1 MSNKPIMH
9 NEILI
14 IQEAAEYLRISVTTL
29 RRYAYERRVTHYKL
43 KGKVVFRKA
52 DLEKFLDTRK
62 IESFEEFKGRNVL

>member
-1 MSNKPIMH
+1 MN

-14 IQEAAEYLRISVTTL
+14 IQEAAEYLRVSVTTL

-43 KGKVVFRKA
+43 KGRVIFRKA

-62 IESFEEFKGRNVL
+62 IESFEEFKGKNIL

>member
-1 MSNKPIMH
+1 MN

-14 IQEAAEYLRISVTTL
+14 IQEAAEYLRVSVTTL

-43 KGKVVFRKA
+43 KGRIIFRKA

-62 IESFEEFKGRNVL
+62 IESFEEFKGRNIL

>member
-1 MSNKPIMH
+1 MN

-14 IQEAAEYLRISVTTL
+14 IQEAAEYLRVSVTTL

-43 KGKVVFRKA
+43 KGRIIFRKA

-62 IESFEEFKGRNVL
+62 IESFEEYKGRNIL

>member
-1 MSNKPIMH
+1 MNK
-9 NEILI
+9 EILI

-43 KGKVVFRKA
+43 KGRIIFRKA

-62 IESFEEFKGRNVL
+62 IESFEEFKGQEYL

>member
-1 MSNKPIMH
+1 MNS
-9 NEILI
+9 EILI

-43 KGKVVFRKA
+43 KGRIVFRRA

-62 IESFEEFKGRNVL
+62 IESFEEFKERNVL

>member
-1 MSNKPIMH
+1 MNK
-9 NEILI
+9 EILI

-43 KGKVVFRKA
+43 KGRIIFRKA

-62 IESFEEFKGRNVL
+62 IESFEEFKGKNIL

>member
-1 MSNKPIMH
+1 MSK
-9 NEILI
+9 EILI

-43 KGKVVFRKA
+43 KGRIIFRKA

-62 IESFEEFKGRNVL
+62 IESFEEFKGKNIL

>member
-1 MSNKPIMH
+1 MN

-14 IQEAAEYLRISVTTL
+14 IQEAAEYLRVSVTTL

-43 KGKVVFRKA
+43 KGRIIFRKA

-62 IESFEEFKGRNVL
+62 IESFEEFKGKNIL